1 MTVAEAA
8 VSSEPDATTPV
19 VPGAGIPVVDRLLPG
34 HEVEAMRRSLETA
47 PGIRLDAR
55 QVSDVH
61 CLAIGAFS
69 PLRGFM
75 GSADHAGVV
84 GDMRLRSGA
93 VWALPVVLAVDPDVA
108 RSATPGHAVRL
119 DDPDGEPLAV
129 LEVDEVFEVDVAAE
143 VEQCFGTGD
152 PQHPGVAARLAQGA
166 HCVAGEVWAL
176 RVPGSSFPDH
186 DLTPVQT
193 RALFAQRGWRTV
205 VGFQTRNPVHRAHEY
220 LQKVALET
228 IDGLFLQPL
237 VGETKG
243 DDVPAAVRMRCYTTL
258 LEGYYPKDRVVLG
271 TFPAAMRYAGPREA
285 VFHATVRRNYGC
297 THFIVGR
304 DHAGVGS
311 YYGTYDAQLIF
322 DRVDPVGLGITP
334 LRFEHTFWCHACE
347 GMAST
352 RTCPH
357 GSEHH
362 LILSGTKVRAM
373 LAAGELPPPEFSR
386 PEVAQI
392 LIEAYAAAG

>member
-1 MTVAEAA
+1 MASAA
-8 VSSEPDATTPV
+8 PAGTDADPPI
-19 VPGAGIPVVDRLLPG
+19 VPGGSIAIVDRLLAPSD
-34 HEVEAMRRSLETA
+34 AAARLRSASGA
-47 PGIRLDAR
+47 PRLQLDAR

-61 CLAIGAFS
+61 CIAVGAFS
-69 PLRGFM
+69 PLSGFM
-75 GSADHAGVV
+75 GAADHASVV
-84 GDMRLRSGA
+84 SRMVLASGA
-93 VWALPVVLAVDPDVA
+93 VWSLPVVLAVDAELARTLRAGQDV
-108 RSATPGHAVRL
+108 VL
-119 DDPDGEPLAV
+119 DDTAGEPLAI
-129 LEVDEVFEVDVAAE
+129 LEVSEVYDVDLDAE
-143 VEQCFGTGD
+143 VEQTFGTAD
-152 PQHPGVAARLAQGA
+152 PAHPGVAARLAQGPR
-166 HCVAGEVWAL
+166 CVAGEISAL
-176 RVPGSSFPDH
+176 RIPHSAFPKY
-186 DLTPVQT
+186 DLTPAQA
-193 RALFAQRGWRTV
+193 RAAFAERGWRTV

-258 LEGYYPKDRVVLG
+258 TELYYPPDRVVLG

-304 DHAGVGS
+304 DHAGVGA

-322 DRVDPVGLGITP
+322 DRVDPVALGIIP
-334 LRFEHTFWCHACE
+334 LRFEHTFWCHRCE

-357 GSEHH
+357 GGDDH

-373 LAAGELPPPEFSR
+373 LSAGELPPPEFSR
-386 PEVAQI
+386 PEVARM
-392 LIEAYAAAG
+392 LVEAYAAG

>member
-1 MTVAEAA
+1 MASAPAVDAEALPSAVPGADIPLVDHVLPSTEAEAA
-8 VSSEPDATTPV
+8 RRASSTMP
-19 VPGAGIPVVDRLLPG
+19 R
-34 HEVEAMRRSLETA
+34 M
-47 PGIRLDAR
+47 RLDAR
-55 QVSDVH
+55 QASDVH
-61 CLAIGAFS
+61 CIAIGAFS

-75 GSADHAGVV
+75 GAADHAAVLER
-84 GDMRLRSGA
+84 MHLRGGA
-93 VWALPVVLAVDPDVA
+93 VWALPVVLAVDAHTAGAA
-108 RSATPGHAVRL
+108 RRGHTILL
-119 DDPDGEPLAV
+119 DDPEGEPLAI
-129 LEVDEVFEVDVAAE
+129 LEVEEVFDVDLVDEVER
-143 VEQCFGTGD
+143 CFGTSD
-152 PQHPGVAARLAQGA
+152 PAHPGVAARLAQGP
-166 HCVAGEVWAL
+166 HCIAGEVWAL
-176 RVPGSSFPDH
+176 RVPHSQFPDH
-186 DLTPVQT
+186 DLTPAQT
-193 RALFAQRGWRTV
+193 RTAFAERGWRTV

-220 LQKVALET
+220 LQKVALES

-243 DDVPAAVRMRCYTTL
+243 DDVPAAVRMRCYATL
-258 LEGYYPKDRVVLG
+258 IEKYYPRNRVVLG

-304 DHAGVGS
+304 DHAGVGN
-311 YYGTYDAQLIF
+311 YYGTYDAQRIF

-334 LRFEHTFWCHACE
+334 LPFEHTFWCHACE

-357 GSEHH
+357 DSSHH

-392 LIEAYAAAG
+392 LIEAYRSIR

>member
-1 MTVAEAA
+1 M
-8 VSSEPDATTPV
+8 P
-19 VPGAGIPVVDRLLPG
+19 R
-34 HEVEAMRRSLETA
+34 
-47 PGIRLDAR
+47 IRLDPR
-55 QVSDVH
+55 QASDVH
-61 CLAIGAFS
+61 CISIGAFS

-75 GSADHAGVV
+75 GPADHTSVV
-84 GDMRLRSGA
+84 EGMRLRSGA
-93 VWALPVVLAVDPDVA
+93 VWALPVVLAVDAGTA
-108 RSATPGHAVRL
+108 RTARPGHTVVL
-119 DDPDGEPLAV
+119 DDPHGEPLAL
-129 LEVDEVFEVDVAAE
+129 LEVEEVFDVDLAAE
-143 VEQCFGTGD
+143 VERCFGTGD
-152 PQHPGVAARLAQGA
+152 PAHPGVAARLAQGP

-176 RVPGSSFPDH
+176 RVPHSPFPDH
-186 DLTPVQT
+186 DLTPAQS
-193 RALFAQRGWRTV
+193 RAAFAERGWRTV

-220 LQKVALET
+220 LQKVALES

-243 DDVPAAVRMRCYTTL
+243 DDVPAAVRMRCYLTL
-258 LEGYYPKDRVVLG
+258 IERYYPANRVVLG

-304 DHAGVGS
+304 DHAGVGN

-322 DRVDPVGLGITP
+322 ERIDPLGLGITP

-357 GSEHH
+357 DSSHH
-362 LILSGTKVRAM
+362 LVLSGTKVRAM

-386 PEVAQI
+386 PEVARI
-392 LIEAYAAAG
+392 LIDAYRSAPPPS